1 MLMRLLDRLGLRRFF
16 FSLFY
21 RVGRPPW
28 DSGVTPHEL
37 IEVVEGPSALP
48 PGHALDIGCG
58 SGTNSIYLARHGWS
72 VTGVDFAGS
81 AIARAKEK
89 ARLARPLRG
98 STRFMQTDVTRLD
111 TLQLEAPCSLL
122 LDIGCLHSLPPGDRS
137 SYAAGVAR
145 HAASGALFLLY
156 AWERGLGPTR
166 RMGITPEDV
175 GSLFAGA
182 FTVQRVEQGTDRGM
196 PSAWYW
202 LRRIEYS

>member
-1 MLMRLLDRLGLRRFF
+1 MRLLDRLGLRRFF

-28 DSGVTPHEL
+28 DSGVTPPEL
-37 IEVVEGPSALP
+37 IESVEGPNALP
-48 PGHALDIGCG
+48 PGAALDIGCG
-58 SGTNSIYLARHGWS
+58 SGTNSVYLARHGWS

-98 STRFMQTDVTRLD
+98 STRFIQADVTHLD
-111 TLQLEAPCSLL
+111 TLRLEAPCALL
-122 LDIGCLHSLPPGDRS
+122 LDIGCLHSLPVSERS
-137 SYAAGVAR
+137 AYAAGVAS
-145 HAASGALFLLY
+145 HAASGALLLLY
-156 AWERGLGPTR
+156 AWERGAGPTR

-175 GSLFAGA
+175 GSLFAGTFA
-182 FTVQRVEQGTDRGM
+182 VQRVEQGTDRGM

-202 LRRIEYS
+202 LRRIELS

>member
-72 VTGVDFAGS
+72 VTGGDFAGS

-89 ARLARPLRG
+89 ARLARPFRG
-98 STRFMQTDVTRLD
+98 SRRFCEDGGR
-111 TLQLEAPCSLL
+111 
-122 LDIGCLHSLPPGDRS
+122 
-137 SYAAGVAR
+137 GV
-145 HAASGALFLLY
+145 
-156 AWERGLGPTR
+156 
-166 RMGITPEDV
+166 
-175 GSLFAGA
+175 
-182 FTVQRVEQGTDRGM
+182 
-196 PSAWYW
+196 
-202 LRRIEYS
+202 

>member
-1 MLMRLLDRLGLRRFF
+1 MLMRLLDRLGLRRLF

-28 DSGVTPHEL
+28 DSGVVPPEL
-37 IEVVEGPSALP
+37 IETVEGPNALP

-58 SGTNSIYLARHGWS
+58 SGTNSVYLARHGWS

-98 STRFMQTDVTRLD
+98 STRFIQADVTRLD
-111 TLQLEAPCSLL
+111 TVTLQAPCSLL
-122 LDIGCLHSLPPGDRS
+122 LDIGCLHSLPQSERLA
-137 SYAAGVAR
+137 YAASVAS

-156 AWERGLGPTR
+156 AWERGAGPTR
-166 RMGITPEDV
+166 RLGATPEEI
-175 GSLFAGA
+175 GSLFAGTFA
-182 FTVQRVEQGTDRGM
+182 VLRVEQGTERGM
-196 PSAWYW
+196 PTAWYW

>member
-28 DSGVTPHEL
+28 DSGVTPPEL
-37 IEVVEGPSALP
+37 IEAVEGPNALT
-48 PGHALDIGCG
+48 PGAALDIGCG
-58 SGTNSIYLARHGWS
+58 SGTNSVYLARHGWS

-98 STRFMQTDVTRLD
+98 STRFIQADVTHLD
-111 TLQLEAPCSLL
+111 TLRLEAPCSFL
-122 LDIGCLHSLPPGDRS
+122 LDIGCLHSLPVAERPA
-137 SYAAGVAR
+137 YAAGVAS
-145 HAASGALFLLY
+145 HAASGALLLLY
-156 AWERGLGPTR
+156 AWERGAGPTR

-175 GSLFAGA
+175 GSLFAGTFA
-182 FTVQRVEQGTDRGM
+182 VQRVEQGTDRGM

-202 LRRIEYS
+202 LRRIELS

>member
-1 MLMRLLDRLGLRRFF
+1 MLMRLLDRLGLRRLF

-21 RVGRPPW
+21 LAGRPPW
-28 DSGVTPHEL
+28 DRGVTPPEL
-37 IEVVEGPSALP
+37 IEAVEGPNALP

-98 STRFMQTDVTRLD
+98 STRFIQGNVTRLD

-122 LDIGCLHSLPPGDRS
+122 LDISCLHSLAPQDRPA
-137 SYAAGVAR
+137 YAAGVAS

-156 AWERGLGPTR
+156 AWERGPMR
-166 RMGITPEDV
+166 RMGVTPEDI
-175 GSLFAGA
+175 GSLFAGTFA
-182 FTVQRVEQGTDRGM
+182 VQRVEQGTERGM
-196 PSAWYW
+196 PTAWYW

>member
-1 MLMRLLDRLGLRRFF
+1 MLMRLIDLLGLRRFF

-28 DSGVTPHEL
+28 DRGVTPPEL
-37 IEVVEGPSALP
+37 IEVVEGPNP
-48 PGHALDIGCG
+48 MTPGHALDIGCG

-98 STRFMQTDVTRLD
+98 STRFIQADVTRLD
-111 TLQLEAPCSLL
+111 TLRLEAPCSLL
-122 LDIGCLHSLPPGDRS
+122 LDIGCLHSLPASERPA
-137 SYAAGVAR
+137 YAASVAR
-145 HAASGALFLLY
+145 QAASGALFLLY
-156 AWERGLGPTR
+156 AWERGPTR
-166 RMGITPEDV
+166 RVGISPEDI
-175 GSLFAGA
+175 GSLFAGTFA
-182 FTVQRVEQGTDRGM
+182 VQRVEQGTERGM
-196 PSAWYW
+196 PTAWYW